1 VDFPPQTVELLSN
14 SAAGRLPVFAL
25 SLSTACPVLALTD
38 FSFFTTYPRT
48 DIPLLDVRLLP
59 QMTRTIVFPSA
70 ARSHGFKAELC
81 DVLESLFHLVMPTA
95 VPMSGFFAIS
105 ALFTV
110 AGFFA
115 ISALFAVT
123 GFFAISAL
131 LATRRESMKR
141 FTQAAR
147 FAFEPL
153 RMLAVS
159 PLPRLCMLMEHV
171 LELSNQLVLAL
182 PQLLQTPRSLFKL
195 AVVVFPPL
203 LEILQLASQLSSGLL
218 VSTLFGFVQ
227 PVFEPLHVFIHLV
240 DLLLVPSMQLL
251 STQMQPLLYKSHL
264 EFHDFTPGTTL
275 LRMLQM
281 LFEEFQLSPLKVVP
295 TLRELTF
302 LPLYIAHGL
311 FQGPPRLLESLSFFV
326 GQQGHGNSQ
335 NQ

>member
-1 VDFPPQTVELLSN
+1 
-14 SAAGRLPVFAL
+14 
-25 SLSTACPVLALTD
+25 
-38 FSFFTTYPRT
+38 
-48 DIPLLDVRLLP
+48 
-59 QMTRTIVFPSA
+59 
-70 ARSHGFKAELC
+70 
-81 DVLESLFHLVMPTA
+81 
-95 VPMSGFFAIS
+95 
-105 ALFTV
+105 
-110 AGFFA
+110 
-115 ISALFAVT
+115 
-123 GFFAISAL
+123 
-131 LATRRESMKR
+131 MKR
-141 FTQAAR
+141 FTQAACL
-147 FAFEPL
+147 AFEPL
-153 RMLAVS
+153 RVLAVS
-159 PLPRLCMLMEHV
+159 SLSRLCMLMEHV
-171 LELSNQLVLAL
+171 LELSNQLLLAL

-195 AVVVFPPL
+195 AVVFFPPL

-240 DLLLVPSMQLL
+240 DILLVPSMQLL

-281 LFEEFQLSPLKVVP
+281 LFEEFQLSSLKVVP